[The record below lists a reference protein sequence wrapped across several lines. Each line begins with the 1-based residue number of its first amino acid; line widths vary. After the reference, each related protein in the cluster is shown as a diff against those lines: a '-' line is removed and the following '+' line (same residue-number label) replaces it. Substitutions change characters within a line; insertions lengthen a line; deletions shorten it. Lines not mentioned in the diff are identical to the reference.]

1 MSTYIPVIY
10 FFCRPEIVP
19 EISLEELEEPLLSA
33 SSTNDSAIA
42 VESEVRKLEIFQ
54 KVRAGITKKIR
65 QGKVNGWA

>member
-1 MSTYIPVIY
+1 MMIFYKMSTYIPVIF

-42 VESEVRKLEIFQ
+42 VESEVRKLEICISK
-54 KVRAGITKKIR
+54 KVSGRNHEK
-65 QGKVNGWA
+65 N